1 MPLYSYSRIG
11 CFEQCPRK
19 YKFRYIEKP
28 DIEIPQGIE
37 AYMGTIVH
45 ESLEQCYRL
54 AQWDKIM
61 SRDELLAYY
70 RRRWEDA
77 RPAELKI
84 VRAEMTEEDYMHRGE
99 KALERYYDRHHP
111 FDQEITL
118 GLEEKII
125 FALDPDGKCKM
136 QGYIDRLSRDGQGC
150 LRIHDYKTSARPKTQ
165 IEADHDDQL
174 ALYQVAVQDMWPDNN
189 GIELV
194 WHYVQFDTTLVSHR
208 EPEQLETLRQAYLDK
223 IRKIERAEELGNFP
237 TIETNLCDWC
247 EYFKLCPAKGGPGV
261 VVEVPDTSPVSLTKN
276 ESTRLVDEYIALGK
290 QIKDLDG
297 RQKEIRSILV
307 RSVEPGTGS
316 LLAGSGA
323 EGLMVTLQR
332 IAKLPTAS
340 SDPKAV
346 DKIREI
352 VEEAGLWPRF
362 ASLNL
367 SQLEKALT
375 EGDLPE
381 VVIEKL
387 TAFQK
392 EQTRDSVRV
401 KKL

>member
-37 AYMGTIVH
+37 AYLGTIVH

-70 RRRWEDA
+70 RRRWEEA
-77 RPAELKI
+77 HPAELKI
-84 VRAEMTEEDYMHRGE
+84 VRTEMTEEDYVHRGE
-99 KALERYYDRHHP
+99 KALERYYDRYHP

-125 FALDPDGKCKM
+125 FALDPDEKYKM

-150 LRIHDYKTSARPKTQ
+150 LRIQDYKTSGKLPTQ
-165 IEADHDDQL
+165 NDVDRDEQL

-194 WHYVQFDTTLVSHR
+194 WHYVHFDATLISHR
-208 EPEQLETLRQAYLDK
+208 EPEQLETLRQAYVDK

-261 VVEVPDTSPVSLTKN
+261 VVVEPDTRPVSLTK
-276 ESTRLVDEYIALGK
+276 EEKKPLVDEYIALSK
-290 QIKDLDG
+290 QIKELG
-297 RQKEIRSILV
+297 SRQKEIRSILV
-307 RSVEPGTGS
+307 QSVEPGS
-316 LLAGSGA
+316 ESRLDGSGA
-323 EGLMVTLQR
+323 EGLMVMLQK
-332 IAKLPTAS
+332 ITKLPTAS
-340 SDPKAV
+340 SNPTAV
-346 DKIREI
+346 EEIRKII
-352 VEEAGLWPRF
+352 EEAGLWPRF
-362 ASLNL
+362 AALNL

-381 VVIEKL
+381 AVIEKL
-387 TAFQK
+387 KEFQK
-392 EQTRDSVRV
+392 EQVRDSVRI
-401 KKL
+401 KKS